1 MTIKAWY
8 KAAEF
13 TNQRD
18 EWRIHLPAVTV
29 SNWDQYEIEL
39 PDGFVLLESNGGTME
54 IYDRDGNHCVLCNGN
69 DGKPR
74 PRLLTGSGRGT
85 IALNLVGEA

>member
-54 IYDRDGNHCVLCNGN
+54 IYDEDGKRCELYNGRDGE
-69 DGKPR
+69 PR
-74 PRLLTGSGRGT
+74 PRLLPGSGRES
-85 IALNLVGEA
+85 IALKIVQPA